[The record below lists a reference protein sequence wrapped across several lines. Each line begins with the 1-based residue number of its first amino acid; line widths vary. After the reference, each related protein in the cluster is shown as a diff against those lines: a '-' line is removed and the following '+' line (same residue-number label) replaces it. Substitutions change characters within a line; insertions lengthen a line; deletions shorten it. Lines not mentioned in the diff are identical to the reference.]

1 MADMIAGSI
10 HRKYQINKTDAKIY
24 YAVIKKNDPLSRLV
38 VPDTLPY
45 GNSSKS
51 GSLYFYYNI
60 KKFLV
65 KFMYGSHT
73 FGTDNPPQLNNPAGF

>member
-51 GSLYFYYNI
+51 GSLYFYFNI
-60 KKFLV
+60 SKLLV
-65 KFMYGSHT
+65 KPRQFILDLTKVDLRGDKHN
-73 FGTDNPPQLNNPAGF
+73 FL